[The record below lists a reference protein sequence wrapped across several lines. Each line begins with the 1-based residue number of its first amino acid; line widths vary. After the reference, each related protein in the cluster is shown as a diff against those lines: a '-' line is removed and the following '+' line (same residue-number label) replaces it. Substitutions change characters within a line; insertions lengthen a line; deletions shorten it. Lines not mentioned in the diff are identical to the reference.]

1 MRKIFDEIVDG
12 VVAYMDNSGLK
23 SMVLGISGGIDS
35 TVCAAIGWKVKQKRP
50 YLEFYGVSLPCST
63 NERSEI
69 DAAFMVGTAFF
80 QPTKFW
86 ETNLQSTFEVI
97 AALCSEQVENTP
109 LSNGNI
115 KARLRNIYLRDLAGK
130 TKGLVLDTD
139 NVSENKLGFFT
150 IAGDVG
156 DLNPIGSLWKHEVQ
170 KLAKWIV
177 IENFGIFN
185 SAQKE
190 AVEASL
196 ALTPT
201 DGNGVAAGGDLA
213 QIAPSL
219 KNYEELDEILSVIV
233 DYHEGNFEDPRA
245 HYELAED
252 LKELKEKYGEE
263 TVNRIE
269 KRYLESA
276 FKRKKLP
283 IKIKLSSC

>member
-63 NERSEI
+63 NERSEV
-69 DAAFMVGTAFF
+69 DAALMVGTAFF

-130 TKGLVLDTD
+130 TKGLVLSTG
-139 NVSENKLGFFT
+139 NRSEDLTGFFT

-156 DLNPIGSLWKHEVQ
+156 DLGIIEHLWKHEIQ
-170 KLAKWIV
+170 ELAHWMV

-190 AVEASL
+190 AVQASL

-219 KNYEELDEILSVIV
+219 KNYEELDEILSIIV

-269 KRYLESA
+269 KRYLGSA

>member
-1 MRKIFDEIVDG
+1 MKKIFDEIVDG

-63 NERSEI
+63 NERSEV
-69 DAAFMVGTAFF
+69 DAALMVGTAFF

-86 ETNLQSTFEVI
+86 ETNLQSTFEVV

-130 TKGLVLDTD
+130 TGGLVLDTD
-139 NVSENKLGFFT
+139 NTSENNLGFFT

-156 DLNPIGSLWKHEVQ
+156 DLNPIGDLWKHEVQ
-170 KLAKWIV
+170 ELARWMV

-190 AVEASL
+190 AVQASL
-196 ALTPT
+196 ELTPT

-213 QIAPSL
+213 QIAPTL

-252 LKELKEKYGEE
+252 LKDLKEKYGEE

-269 KRYLESA
+269 KRYLGSA

-283 IKIKLSSC
+283 IKIELSSC